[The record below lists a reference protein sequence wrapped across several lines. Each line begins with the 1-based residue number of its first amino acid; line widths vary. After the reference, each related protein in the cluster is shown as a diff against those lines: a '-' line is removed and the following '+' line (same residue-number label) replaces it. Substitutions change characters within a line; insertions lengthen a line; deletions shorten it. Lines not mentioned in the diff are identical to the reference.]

1 MKISECLVKITAK
14 DVANNCDTSTAAVSR
29 AFRTHSTINPE
40 LRMRI
45 LSAARELGYAPP
57 AKRIKKAGGRRTISI
72 VVGDISNPFYPSV
85 LERFAKEIG
94 ARKHHML
101 VHVVPQG
108 ETVDSTISQVLQS
121 GSDAAIVASANMSS
135 ELARHCSHRGM
146 PVVLFNRV
154 LADPSSNAVCADNY
168 NGGVLAAKRLLSRNC
183 TSIGFLGG
191 IRDTSTH
198 LERRRGFLDGLERQN
213 TGLNYEG
220 EGAYNYDVSF
230 SAISRLLDG
239 PHPPNGLFCAND
251 IMAFAAIDAARLTG
265 MVVGQDISIL
275 GFDDVPMA
283 AWTAYQL
290 TTFRQRI
297 GQMVSDS
304 VGLIEEIWADPK
316 IAGALRMARCG
327 LVERK
332 SG

>member
-1 MKISECLVKITAK
+1 MKITAK
-14 DVANNCDTSTAAVSR
+14 DVASDCDTSTAAVSR

-45 LSAARELGYAPP
+45 LFAARKLGYAPP
-57 AKRIKKAGGRRTISI
+57 AKRIKKSGVWRTISI

-85 LERFAKEIG
+85 LEKFAAEIG

-101 VHVVPQG
+101 VHIVPQG

-121 GSDAAIVASANMSS
+121 GSDAAIIASANLSS
-135 ELARHCSHRGM
+135 ELARQCSYRGM

-154 LADPSSNAVCADNY
+154 QADPNSNAVCADNY
-168 NGGVLAAKRLLSRNC
+168 NGGVLAANRLLSRNC

-198 LERRRGFLDGLERQN
+198 LERRRGFLDGLELQDAE
-213 TGLNYEG
+213 LNYEG

-230 SAISRLLDG
+230 SAISRLLNG
-239 PHPPNGLFCAND
+239 SHPPNGLFCAND
-251 IMAFAAIDAARLTG
+251 IMAFAAIDAAKLNG

-283 AWTAYQL
+283 AWTTYQL

-297 GQMVSDS
+297 GQMVSES
-304 VGLIEEIWADPK
+304 VGLIEKIWADPK
-316 IAGALRMARCG
+316 TEGALRMARCG
-327 LVERK
+327 LVERT